1 MKMLVL
7 DGNSIINRAFYGIR
21 LLSAKDGTY
30 TNAIYGFL
38 SILLKLTADVS
49 PDAVAVAFD
58 LRAPTFRHKRYDGY
72 KAQRKGMPE
81 ELAQQMPILK
91 ELLGYLGYT
100 LVEKEGFEADDIL
113 GTLAAAC
120 AKNKNECVI
129 ATGDKD
135 SLQLINEYV
144 TVRLAGT
151 KMGQPETVVYDEA
164 AFRERYGVEPLQ
176 LIDLKA
182 IMGDSSDNIPGV
194 KGIGEKGAID
204 LISRYTSL
212 ENIYENLE
220 TIDVKPAIR
229 QKLTDNRDM
238 AFLSKELATIFCEVP
253 ICTDFECY
261 KRAEIKHVEAA
272 RLLARLEMYKM
283 TERLGVNPAA
293 APAVDGSEGE
303 APAKPAPLLTVVTP
317 EEMLPLLADNP
328 DAVIDLLCI
337 FEDDSFKG
345 CAALFKNKLML
356 TESRTVFSRILKG
369 GWGLR
374 TTGCKQIYRYGFI
387 NKTDVLHLCF
397 DAELAGYLAN
407 PNSKSYS
414 IQTLAQGAGA
424 QTAVLHGELTEAF
437 AAMQDDI
444 LVFTSLCDK
453 MADEIK
459 ASGQEELLYNIEIPL
474 AQVLAS
480 MEIIGF
486 ELDTT
491 ALTAF
496 GKELDTDLARHQKQ
510 IYESAGHEFNINSP
524 AQMGEV
530 LFAELGLPAKKKTK
544 TGYSTNVDVLEGLL
558 GKHPIIESIL
568 EYRKLSKLK
577 STYVDG
583 LLKTVQADGR
593 IHTSF
598 QQTETR
604 TGRISSTEPNLQ
616 NIPVRTEIGSNLRKF
631 FCAKEACVLVD
642 ADYSQIELRIL
653 AHIAQDENMLEAFR
667 TGLDIH
673 TQTASQVF
681 DLPPLFITPTMR
693 SRAKAVN
700 FGIVYGISAFSLS
713 QDIGVSVAEADSYIK
728 GYLKTYSGVKKYM
741 DEIIVFGKEHGY
753 VKTLWGRRRYLPELA
768 SSNHNLRSFG
778 ERVARNMPIQ
788 GSAADIIKIAMV
800 RVYKRLKDE
809 NLAAKLI
816 LQVHDELLVEAPAE
830 EADIVRKIVKE
841 EMEGAAALSVP
852 LTADTMT
859 GKTWYAAKG

>member
-1 MKMLVL
+1 
-7 DGNSIINRAFYGIR
+7 
-21 LLSAKDGTY
+21 
-30 TNAIYGFL
+30 
-38 SILLKLTADVS
+38 
-49 PDAVAVAFD
+49 
-58 LRAPTFRHKRYDGY
+58 
-72 KAQRKGMPE
+72 
-81 ELAQQMPILK
+81 
-91 ELLGYLGYT
+91 
-100 LVEKEGFEADDIL
+100 
-113 GTLAAAC
+113 
-120 AKNKNECVI
+120 
-129 ATGDKD
+129 
-135 SLQLINEYV
+135 
-144 TVRLAGT
+144 
-151 KMGQPETVVYDEA
+151 
-164 AFRERYGVEPLQ
+164 
-176 LIDLKA
+176 
-182 IMGDSSDNIPGV
+182 
-194 KGIGEKGAID
+194 
-204 LISRYTSL
+204 
-212 ENIYENLE
+212 
-220 TIDVKPAIR
+220 
-229 QKLTDNRDM
+229 
-238 AFLSKELATIFCEVP
+238 
-253 ICTDFECY
+253 
-261 KRAEIKHVEAA
+261 
-272 RLLARLEMYKM
+272 
-283 TERLGVNPAA
+283 
-293 APAVDGSEGE
+293 
-303 APAKPAPLLTVVTP
+303 
-317 EEMLPLLADNP
+317 
-328 DAVIDLLCI
+328 
-337 FEDDSFKG
+337 
-345 CAALFKNKLML
+345 
-356 TESRTVFSRILKG
+356 
-369 GWGLR
+369 
-374 TTGCKQIYRYGFI
+374 
-387 NKTDVLHLCF
+387 
-397 DAELAGYLAN
+397 
-407 PNSKSYS
+407 
-414 IQTLAQGAGA
+414 
-424 QTAVLHGELTEAF
+424 
-437 AAMQDDI
+437 MQDDI

-544 TGYSTNVDVLEGLL
+544 TGYSTNVDVLEGLV

-768 SSNHNLRSFG
+768 S
-778 ERVARNMPIQ
+778 
-788 GSAADIIKIAMV
+788 
-800 RVYKRLKDE
+800 
-809 NLAAKLI
+809 
-816 LQVHDELLVEAPAE
+816 
-830 EADIVRKIVKE
+830 
-841 EMEGAAALSVP
+841 
-852 LTADTMT
+852 
-859 GKTWYAAKG
+859 